1 MLVLDDSVN
10 QQSNVETFWD
20 NNHINQ
26 NITLVTKPQA
36 YNKKI
41 LKYNN
46 NTIIPSRYNEKVKKT
61 QKNFRTRR

>member
-1 MLVLDDSVN
+1 MLVLNDSVN

-20 NNHINQ
+20 NSHIKQ
-26 NITLVTKPQA
+26 NITLVTKPKA

-46 NTIIPSRYNEKVKKT
+46 NTIISSSYNEKVKKT
-61 QKNFRTRR
+61 QKNFRNFR